1 MCHAKNLYKNI
12 KNNVLSINKEF
23 QIFFVAKHF
32 AGIFLLKLSC
42 SGVFEFVPISCQPSY
57 LEWRKFRARKCST
70 SHTKSCPTF
79 IGKSHAHKMQCKD
92 HAHLMSC

>member
-1 MCHAKNLYKNI
+1 MSY
-12 KNNVLSINKEF
+12 LSIKSFKYFLLLNILQVF
-23 QIFFVAKHF
+23 
-32 AGIFLLKLSC
+32 FLLKLPC
-42 SGVFEFVPISCQPSY
+42 SGVFEFVPISCQPPY
-57 LEWRKFRARKCST
+57 PEQRKFPARKCST